1 MKNEI
6 NQMKDT
12 QNEMKQNIQGTKSD
26 RKEIRTQINN
36 LEQEEEINI
45 PLEHNEKTRIQ
56 KKKMKRGLGNSQ
68 ITLNIPISKS

>member
-1 MKNEI
+1 MKE
-6 NQMKDT
+6 QMKDT
-12 QNEMKQNIQGTKSD
+12 QSEIKQNIQGTKSD

-56 KKKMKRGLGNSQ
+56 KKKKMKRGLGNSQ